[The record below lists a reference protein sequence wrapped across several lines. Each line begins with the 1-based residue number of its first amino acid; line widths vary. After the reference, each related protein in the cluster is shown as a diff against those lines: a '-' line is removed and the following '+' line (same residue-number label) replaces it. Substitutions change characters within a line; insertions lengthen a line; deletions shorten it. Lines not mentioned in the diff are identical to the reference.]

1 VRKEGI
7 MARSGFDLEDRL
19 LGYAARIIKLVD
31 RLPSTRANNHV
42 AKQVLR
48 SGTSPLPNHGEAQ
61 SAESRADFVHK
72 LQICLKEF
80 RETKRWLKLILLARM
95 AREPKDVEDLLAET
109 EELIRIF
116 AASIN
121 TARKKDDAWIP

>member
-1 VRKEGI
+1 